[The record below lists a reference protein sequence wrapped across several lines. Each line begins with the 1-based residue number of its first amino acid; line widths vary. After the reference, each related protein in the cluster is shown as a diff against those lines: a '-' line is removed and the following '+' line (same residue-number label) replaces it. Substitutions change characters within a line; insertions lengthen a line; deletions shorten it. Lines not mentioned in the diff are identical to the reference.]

1 MIYTIIKAIFLIIL
15 LFLAVI
21 GLAAIE
27 FLVTATYYDEDD
39 MENNQES
46 K

>member
-27 FLVTATYYDEDD
+27 FLVTATYYDEED

>member
-1 MIYTIIKAIFLIIL
+1 MIYTILKAIFLIIL
-15 LFLAVI
+15 IFLAVI
-21 GLAAIE
+21 GLEAIE

>member
-1 MIYTIIKAIFLIIL
+1 MIYTILKEIFLIIL

>member
-1 MIYTIIKAIFLIIL
+1 MIYTILKAIFLIIL
-15 LFLAVI
+15 IFLAVI

-27 FLVTATYYDEDD
+27 FLVTATNYDEDD

>member
-1 MIYTIIKAIFLIIL
+1 MIYTILKAVFLIIL

>member
-1 MIYTIIKAIFLIIL
+1 MIYTILKALFLIIL
-15 LFLAVI
+15 IFLAVI

>member
-1 MIYTIIKAIFLIIL
+1 MIYTILKAIFLIIL
-15 LFLAVI
+15 IFLAVI

>member
-1 MIYTIIKAIFLIIL
+1 MIYTILKAIFLIIL

-27 FLVTATYYDEDD
+27 FLITATYYDEDD

>member
-1 MIYTIIKAIFLIIL
+1 MIYTILKAIFLIIL

-21 GLAAIE
+21 GLAEIE

>member
-1 MIYTIIKAIFLIIL
+1 MILTLIKAIFLIIL
-15 LFLAVI
+15 IFLAVI

-27 FLVTATYYDEDD
+27 FLVTATCYDEDD

>member
-1 MIYTIIKAIFLIIL
+1 MIYTILKAIFLIIL
-15 LFLAVI
+15 VFLAII

-39 MENNQES
+39 IENNQES

>member
-1 MIYTIIKAIFLIIL
+1 MIYTILKAIFLIIL

>member
-1 MIYTIIKAIFLIIL
+1 MIYTILKAIFLIIL
-15 LFLAVI
+15 IFLAVI
-21 GLAAIE
+21 GLGAIE

>member
-15 LFLAVI
+15 IFLAVI

>member
-1 MIYTIIKAIFLIIL
+1 MIYTILKAIFLIIL
-15 LFLAVI
+15 VFLAII

>member
-1 MIYTIIKAIFLIIL
+1 MIYTILKAIFLIIL
-15 LFLAVI
+15 VFLAII

-27 FLVTATYYDEDD
+27 FLVTATCYDEDD

>member
-1 MIYTIIKAIFLIIL
+1 MIYTILKAIFLIIL
-15 LFLAVI
+15 VFLAI
-21 GLAAIE
+21 RGLAAIE

>member
-1 MIYTIIKAIFLIIL
+1 MIYTILKAIFLIIL
-15 LFLAVI
+15 VFLAVI

-27 FLVTATYYDEDD
+27 FLVTATYYDEDEFD
-39 MENNQES
+39 NKES